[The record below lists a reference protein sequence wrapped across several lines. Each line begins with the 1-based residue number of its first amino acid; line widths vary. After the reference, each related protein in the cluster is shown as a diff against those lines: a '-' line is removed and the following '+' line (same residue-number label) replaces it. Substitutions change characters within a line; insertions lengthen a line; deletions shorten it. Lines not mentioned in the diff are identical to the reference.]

1 MFSCPDAFRTGR
13 RVTAT
18 SIFSQLGGSAIV
30 LASIYALSPVAVQAA
45 EGFIVRPD
53 GAPRFTEPVGDEANV
68 AEILAT
74 RKQTDG
80 VLGVWRYTAAPEFGP
95 PLHIHAEED
104 ELFYVLDGE
113 FALQLGDC
121 VAVAPTG
128 SFVFIPK
135 GTAHTYR
142 NMRKEPGKLL
152 GAVTPGGFEGFFQAA
167 QGVEP
172 EIAAKLM
179 EQHALF
185 AVGPPID
192 LAALESEST
201 ASSQAQSLEDGAYR
215 IAVLAPGCEP
225 PSPTLET
232 FLQGLRDLGYEEGR
246 NLSIEWRYSKGD
258 AERFVDLAT
267 ELSRLDVDLIVTIST
282 PAALAAKQA
291 TQTVPIVMLYA
302 ADPEGTGLVAS
313 LARPGGNITGV
324 SDMATQLSAK
334 RLALL
339 KEVVPTLSRLAILW
353 NSADPGMV
361 LRFEELKSAAGDLG
375 VTLESFEVRGP
386 HDFEHAFSAMTQEP
400 PDALFVIA
408 EVLTITHRC
417 RVLQFA
423 EKNRLPAIYEFGLFA
438 REGGLMAYGP
448 TLTDSFRRGAYYVD
462 EILKGAKPADLP
474 VEQPGNFELVVNLD
488 TAERLGVAL
497 PPSILLQADHAEG
510 DDDRGCG
517 RVW

>member
-1 MFSCPDAFRTGR
+1 MFSHPDAFRTSR
-13 RVTAT
+13 RLTAT
-18 SIFSQLGGSAIV
+18 SIVSQVGGSAIV
-30 LASIYALSPVAVQAA
+30 LASVYALSPVAMQAA

-53 GAPRFTEPVGDEANV
+53 GAPRFTEPVGDEANI

-135 GTAHTYR
+135 DTPHTYR

-201 ASSQAQSLEDGAYR
+201 ASSQAQSLEEGAYR

-225 PSPTLET
+225 PSPTLQT

-246 NLSIEWRYSKGD
+246 NLSIEWRYSKGN

-267 ELSRLDVDLIVTIST
+267 ELSRLDIDLIVTVST

-313 LARPGGNITGV
+313 LARPDGNITGV

-339 KEVVPTLSRLAILW
+339 KEVVPTLSRLAVLW

-375 VTLESFEVRGP
+375 VTLESSEVRGP

-474 VEQPGNFELVVNLD
+474 VEQPENFELVVNLD
-488 TAERLGVAL
+488 TAESLGVTF
-497 PPSILLQADHAEG
+497 PTSILLQSDYAEG

>member
-1 MFSCPDAFRTGR
+1 
-13 RVTAT
+13 
-18 SIFSQLGGSAIV
+18 
-30 LASIYALSPVAVQAA
+30 
-45 EGFIVRPD
+45 
-53 GAPRFTEPVGDEANV
+53 
-68 AEILAT
+68 
-74 RKQTDG
+74 
-80 VLGVWRYTAAPEFGP
+80 
-95 PLHIHAEED
+95 
-104 ELFYVLDGE
+104 
-113 FALQLGDC
+113 
-121 VAVAPTG
+121 VAPTG

-135 GTAHTYR
+135 DTPHTFR

-192 LAALESEST
+192 LAALEREST
-201 ASSQAQSLEDGAYR
+201 ASSQAQSLEKGAYR

-462 EILKGAKPADLP
+462 EILRGAKPADLP

-488 TAERLGVAL
+488 TAESLGVTF
-497 PPSILLQADHAEG
+497 PPSILLQADYAEG
-510 DDDRGCG
+510 DDDRRCG